1 MYMLNFRDLGAHYR
15 KVREARGYSMGDV
28 TSDNLHKSQVSRF
41 ENGTQML
48 LLDGF
53 MHAINGLNMTVSEF
67 FLTIGNFEVGSL
79 QIFSEKLQELIT
91 AQDIDGLKA
100 LIIRKPRTN
109 EKKIFNIKVKC
120 AIRELSA
127 QNLLTDEETQFI
139 DKYLTDC
146 EEWTMFDTT
155 VFSMCLEA
163 LDTVLVYQL
172 GLQLI
177 EKNTFYKTLPYNAQI
192 VKRTLVN
199 VYVYMIFRGCFVYA
213 EEFEKQLNTLLK
225 PTDTDEKITIQ
236 IFKKILIYRKKKKPE
251 LLSEI
256 SRDIHALKDL
266 GAQGLAERI
275 EIFLFNYK

>member
-1 MYMLNFRDLGAHYR
+1 MLGFRDLGAHYR
-15 KVREARGYSMGDV
+15 KVRESRGYTMGDV
-28 TSDNLHKSQVSRF
+28 TSDHLNKSQVSRF

-53 MHAINGLNMTVSEF
+53 MHAIEGLNMTVSEF
-67 FLTIGNFEVGSL
+67 FLTIGNFETGIL
-79 QIFSEKLQELIT
+79 QTFGEKLQDLIN

-109 EKKIFNIKVKC
+109 EKKIFNVKVKC
-120 AIRELSA
+120 AIQELSG
-127 QNLLTDEETQFI
+127 QKLLTVEEYQFV

-163 LDTVLVYQL
+163 LDTNLVYQL

-177 EKNTFYKTLPYNAQI
+177 EKNEFYKILPYNAQI

-199 VYVYMIFRGCFVYA
+199 VYVYMILRGYFVYA
-213 EEFEKQLNTLLK
+213 DEFEKRLNRLLK
-225 PTDTDEKITIQ
+225 PTDTDEKIAVQ
-236 IFKKILIYRKKKKPE
+236 IFKKFLIYRQRKEPE

-256 SRDIHALKDL
+256 ARDIQILKDL

>member
-1 MYMLNFRDLGAHYR
+1 MLNFRDLGAHYR

-28 TSDNLHKSQVSRF
+28 TSDNLNKSQVSRF

-67 FLTIGNFEVGSL
+67 FLTIGNFEVGNL
-79 QIFSEKLQELIT
+79 QVFGEKLQELIN
-91 AQDIDGLKA
+91 AQDIDGLKT

-109 EKKIFNIKVKC
+109 EKKIFNIKAKC
-120 AIRELSA
+120 AIRELSG

-163 LDTVLVYQL
+163 LDTDLVYQL

-177 EKNTFYKTLPYNAQI
+177 EKNAFYKTLPYNAQI

-199 VYVYMIFRGCFVYA
+199 VYVYMIFRGCFIYA

-236 IFKKILIYRKKKKPE
+236 IFKKISIYRQGKKPD

-256 SRDIHALKDL
+256 SRDIHALKYL

-275 EIFLFNYK
+275 DIFLLNYPVA

>member
-28 TSDNLHKSQVSRF
+28 TSDNLNKSQVSRF

-67 FLTIGNFEVGSL
+67 FLTIGNFEVGNL
-79 QIFSEKLQELIT
+79 QIFGEKLQELIT

-100 LIIRKPRTN
+100 MIIRKPRTN

-120 AIRELSA
+120 AIRELSG
-127 QNLLTDEETQFI
+127 QNLLTDEEGQFI

-163 LDTVLVYQL
+163 LDTELVYHL

-213 EEFEKQLNTLLK
+213 EEFEKQLSTLLK

-236 IFKKILIYRKKKKPE
+236 F
-251 LLSEI
+251 
-256 SRDIHALKDL
+256 
-266 GAQGLAERI
+266 
-275 EIFLFNYK
+275 F